1 MIMKTKK
8 TLAACYSF
16 PGFRAG
22 SRLTGVLGDPV
33 AWVITLVRRQK
44 KPSVRSVA
52 RPTACFMTGGAIGFG
67 IWMPGGCGSTWTL
80 STAGSGVVGAA
91 P

>member
-1 MIMKTKK
+1 MKTKK

-33 AWVITLVRRQK
+33 ARVITLVRRQK
-44 KPSVRSVA
+44 KSFVGCAA
-52 RPTACFMTGGAIGFG
+52 RTIVDFMTGDAIGFG
-67 IWMPGGCGSTWTL
+67 IWMPAGCGSTWIL

>member
-1 MIMKTKK
+1 MKTKK

-16 PGFRAG
+16 PGFRAD

-33 AWVITLVRRQK
+33 ARVITLVRRQK
-44 KPSVRSVA
+44 KPSVRFVA
-52 RPTACFMTGGAIGFG
+52 PATECSMTGGGIGFG
-67 IWMPGGCGSTWTL
+67 IWMPGGCGSTWIL
-80 STAGSGVVGAA
+80 STAGSGVVGVV